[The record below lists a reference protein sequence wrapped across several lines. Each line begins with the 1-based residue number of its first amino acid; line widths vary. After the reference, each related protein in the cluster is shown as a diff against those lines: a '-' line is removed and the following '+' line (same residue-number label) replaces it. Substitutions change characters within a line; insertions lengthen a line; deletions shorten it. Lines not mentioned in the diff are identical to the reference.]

1 MQGVPM
7 NPLRAGLFGAVTLR
21 AGIRALPALR
31 ALLPSAC
38 RPLAVLSPGRIPST
52 DYYFSSRSHSG
63 VELRILDTLAQRPQC
78 GGLDGCDV
86 VVVRHAP
93 SDWLRLLARE
103 RSALGRVV
111 LFMDDDLPAAVTA
124 GELPLRYALRTSWR
138 HATTCRLLSGVCDQ
152 IWVSTPELQRRYGQ
166 FGVQLLPPLWFE
178 AGAVDPA
185 SVEPVGQDWFYH
197 GTAAHRREIEWLLPI
212 VREVQDALPQA
223 NFEIAGGDAVRMMFK
238 GIPRASVCPP
248 LGWPQYLARTMNH
261 RKLLGLAPC
270 LDSSFNRARSHV
282 KLFDITR
289 TGAAGI
295 YSRLEPYAG
304 VVQDGKT
311 GWLCENRQAD
321 WVALIL
327 RCLRDAESCRA
338 LQARAL
344 GWCRDDA
351 IAGRFP

>member
-1 MQGVPM
+1 MPKVAM
-7 NPLRAGLFGAVTLR
+7 SLLRASLRGVVGLR
-21 AGIRALPALR
+21 AVAKVLPAMG
-31 ALLPSAC
+31 P
-38 RPLAVLSPGRIPST
+38 RPPHPGRSLAVLSPGVIPST
-52 DYYFSSRSHSG
+52 DYYFRSRLDPG
-63 VELRILDTLAQRPQC
+63 VPLRIVDTLAQRPQC

>member
-1 MQGVPM
+1 V
-7 NPLRAGLFGAVTLR
+7 PLRV
-21 AGIRALPALR
+21 
-31 ALLPSAC
+31 
-38 RPLAVLSPGRIPST
+38 V
-52 DYYFSSRSHSG
+52 
-63 VELRILDTLAQRPQC
+63 DTLAQRPQRAC
-78 GGLDGCDV
+78 LDDCDV

-93 SDWLRLLARE
+93 SDWLRLLARD
-103 RSALGRVV
+103 RTALGRVV

-124 GELPLRYALRTSWR
+124 EELPLRYALRTSWR
-138 HATTCRLLSGVCDQ
+138 HALTCRLLSGVCDQ
-152 IWVSTPELQRRYGQ
+152 IWVSTPELQRRYRQ
-166 FGVQLLPPLWFE
+166 PGVHVLPSLWFE
-178 AGAVDPA
+178 AGAVDTTL
-185 SVEPVGQDWFYH
+185 VEPVGQDWFYH

-223 NFEIAGGDAVRMMFK
+223 RFEIAGGDAVRRLFE
-238 GIPRASVCPP
+238 GIPRVSVCPP
-248 LGWPQYLARTMNH
+248 LGWVEYLARTMTH
-261 RKLLGLAPC
+261 PKLLGLAPC
-270 LDSSFNRARSHV
+270 LDSAFNRARSHV

-311 GWLCENRQAD
+311 GWVCENRQAD

-351 IAGRFP
+351 SAGRFP